1 MLCSRCL
8 LHFSCGI
15 MTLWLAPIPPEEKYF
30 VSEAGRLQRNVQ
42 TLGSNATEFSIKPHA
57 FSWKLNYKGFYRHGL
72 YGLTSMEFNGLTPMT
87 SPNLMSQRSFEPS
100 AFPSLI
106 KHSASIIRATSV
118 WKWNEIDV
126 PCFNVQNDMF
136 VCLINWNYA
145 LYNGNLKEYHKRQ
158 LYSRLQM
165 DETQVC
171 IQTDAFDV
179 SATVV
184 FAINRSGSMR
194 E

>member
-1 MLCSRCL
+1 
-8 LHFSCGI
+8 
-15 MTLWLAPIPPEEKYF
+15 
-30 VSEAGRLQRNVQ
+30 
-42 TLGSNATEFSIKPHA
+42 
-57 FSWKLNYKGFYRHGL
+57 
-72 YGLTSMEFNGLTPMT
+72 MEFNGLTPMT